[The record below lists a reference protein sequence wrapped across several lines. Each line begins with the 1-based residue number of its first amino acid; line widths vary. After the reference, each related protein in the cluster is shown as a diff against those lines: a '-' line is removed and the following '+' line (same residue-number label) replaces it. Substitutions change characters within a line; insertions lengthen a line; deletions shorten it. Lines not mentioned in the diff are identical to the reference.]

1 MEATPVK
8 SSIAETGTGP
18 HNSTHWCHRAEQRV
32 QLWDNN
38 SLSSPMRA
46 EDHWRGWI
54 VLRGQNSLIW
64 NTRWDRTIATP
75 SHSVVD
81 LLMCCCTTSF
91 CQVLAVSQIG
101 LHVLTYTLVSRGVH
115 DWLGDCKVPRDC
127 VCRERPDCH
136 LSTTVLTVALCCYA
150 VFDFLQALCIKPNI
164 CTLVLSVHCSH
175 CSRSSDVTL
184 LRKSIRAT
192 FSKKRRRSFSE

>member
-1 MEATPVK
+1 M
-8 SSIAETGTGP
+8 
-18 HNSTHWCHRAEQRV
+18 RV
-32 QLWDNN
+32 
-38 SLSSPMRA
+38 

-54 VLRGQNSLIW
+54 VLRGPKFTDLKHKMRQDNC
-64 NTRWDRTIATP
+64 NTFTFT
-75 SHSVVD
+75 
-81 LLMCCCTTSF
+81 LMCCCTTSF

-127 VCRERPDCH
+127 VCKERPDCH

-192 FSKKRRRSFSE
+192 FSKKQRLFSE